1 MSSQNK
7 KDFVIPKFSAD
18 TLSFL
23 HKPYD
28 AYLEVFQPASKLAD
42 KQFSI
47 QWPWSEFPVA
57 DDIHQLKTEFKENE
71 VEAVVTSLKLFTH
84 YELKAGNEY
93 WGGKVLKSF
102 APQCI
107 KRMAAVNANVELNSH
122 APFYNALNDSL
133 KINTIEFY
141 ESFKENDV
149 LRNRMIYIDK
159 IISSKDL
166 AASTL
171 AFSFIEGAVLYS
183 TFAFLKSFNAKGNN
197 KLRNVV
203 SGLNSSVRDEA
214 LHSLGGALLFNLE
227 AQYQNK
233 EAREY
238 QDLANEIATQI
249 VEHEKEI
256 NRLTLVGGE
265 VGGYTLKQ
273 ANHFV
278 EHRADVCLINA
289 GLKPLFKP
297 KYNPVAEWFYDDI
310 NSLRLHDFF
319 AQSGGEYSMRWV
331 TEAFELEDGWEK

>member
-1 MSSQNK
+1 MSK
-7 KDFVIPKFSAD
+7 KEVDIPIYSKE
-18 TLSFL
+18 TLHYL

-28 AYLEVFQPASKLAD
+28 AYIEVFDPASKLAD

-57 DDIHQLKTEFKENE
+57 DDIHQIRTVFNEKERDS
-71 VEAVVTSLKLFTH
+71 VIASLKLFTH

-122 APFYNALNDSL
+122 ALFYKSLNDHL
-133 KINTIEFY
+133 NLDTIEFY
-141 ESFKENDV
+141 ESYKDNKVMSD
-149 LRNRMIYIDK
+149 RMAYVDQ

-166 AASTL
+166 AKSIL

-183 TFAFLKSFNAKGNN
+183 TFAYLKSYNARGKS
-197 KLRNVV
+197 KIRNVV
-203 SGLNSSVRDEA
+203 SGLNSSVRDEN
-214 LHSLGGALLFNLE
+214 LHAIGGALLFNLE
-227 AQYQNK
+227 AQYQ
-233 EAREY
+233 EIPVTEY

-256 NRLTLVGGE
+256 NRITFLGGE
-265 VGGYTLKQ
+265 IDGYTVKQ

-319 AQSGGEYSMRWV
+319 AQSGGEYSMNWV
-331 TEAFELEDGWEK
+331 AESFELEDGWDIDD